1 MYLPRTR
8 SSIEPVEKDEV
19 GASDGGSVCARL
31 RSFRYFASRAE
42 EDEDEESNHSCS
54 MKSR

>member
-8 SSIEPVEKDEV
+8 SSIEPVETDEV
-19 GASDGGSVCARL
+19 GASEGGSVCARL
-31 RSFRYFASRAE
+31 RSCRYFDSRAE
-42 EDEDEESNHSCS
+42 EAEDEESNHSCS